1 MVPRLE
7 KQKVASSGV
16 ILTCSITPARFISTP
31 TAPMFTRT
39 NLSIRGHK
47 RSAYLPHIYCVI
59 DVSQQ
64 LTGQSRLFF
73 FLNCLLV
80 IAMPLLLLLIRIFIR
95 SHLRPGLLN
104 NTLRGTLLCWIV
116 PPVKMNK

>member
-1 MVPRLE
+1 MVPRQE

-16 ILTCSITPARFISTP
+16 ILTGSITLAKFISTP

-64 LTGQSRLFF
+64 LAGQSRLF

-95 SHLRPGLLN
+95 SHLWPGLLN